1 MDIKNVT
8 LVAALFDIGRDNWD
22 NFTMSYNTYM
32 WWMRNLLFLDAN
44 LVIYTEE
51 KFKNEILS
59 YRKQVDPN
67 LEKTKLIIQNLE
79 DIDGYKLYYEPLT
92 TLMESDGFIAS
103 IENLNYSADRL
114 LVIFSKYF
122 KSNASAL
129 ACHRQPIKIGSKVY
143 ANRMGN
149 GDEASGEGYK
159 YRGRG
164 AIQLT
169 GKDNYKAFASYVG
182 DLSIIENPDLVATK
196 YFFDSALFFFTR
208 NKVWSLCKKVSDENI
223 LLVTRKINGGTNGLL
238 DRQNKTKK
246 YYNLIK

>member
-1 MDIKNVT
+1 MNLKFNVMSIIKEFQEKNG
-8 LVAALFDIGRDNWD
+8 LVADGLIGKKTLLKMKEIFKISSDEELAHFIAQCD
-22 NFTMSYNTYM
+22 HESGGFT
-32 WWMRNLLFLDAN
+32 
-44 LVIYTEE
+44 
-51 KFKNEILS
+51 
-59 YRKQVDPN
+59 
-67 LEKTKLIIQNLE
+67 
-79 DIDGYKLYYEPLT
+79 
-92 TLMESDGFIAS
+92 AS

-129 ACHRQPIKIGSKVY
+129 AYHRQPIKIGNKVY

-149 GDEASGEGYK
+149 GDEASCDGYK

-169 GKDNYKAFASYVG
+169 FKDNYKAFASYVG

-208 NKVWSLCKKVSDENI
+208 NKVWSLCKKVSNENI